1 MPLNNLFRCCNCN
14 TLLIS
19 EERENHVCYDDKI
32 LFDTNGTFSLD
43 GKKWYRWSP
52 TENQQR
58 KINNGKSNTDKST
71 EPNLIILFT
80 AIYMQ

>member
-58 KINNGKSNTDKST
+58 KSNTDKST
-71 EPNLIILFT
+71 EPNLNIIYSN
-80 AIYMQ
+80 IYSII